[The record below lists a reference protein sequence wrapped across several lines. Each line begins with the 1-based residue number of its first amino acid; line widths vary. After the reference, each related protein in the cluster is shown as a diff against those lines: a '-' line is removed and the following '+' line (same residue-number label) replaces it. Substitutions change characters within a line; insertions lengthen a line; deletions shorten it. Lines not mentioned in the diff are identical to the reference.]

1 MPYWL
6 QCARFLP
13 VANVVVFFAAY
24 RLREYDPLVFA
35 IFVVIAVYVVVV
47 VGRRVL
53 RRENL

>member
-6 QCARFLP
+6 QFARFLP

-35 IFVVIAVYVVVV
+35 IFVVIAVYVVV
-47 VGRRVL
+47 GRRVL

>member
-6 QCARFLP
+6 RFAIFLL

-24 RLREYDPLVFA
+24 RLREYSPVVLVVF
-35 IFVVIAVYVVVV
+35 IVIAVYVVIV

>member
-6 QCARFLP
+6 RFAL
-13 VANVVVFFAAY
+13 VLLAANIVVFIAAY
-24 RLREYDPLVFA
+24 RLREYDPLVFT
-35 IFVVIAVYVVVV
+35 IFVVIAVYVV